1 MVQRP
6 LLAEGVEQ
14 PGSALLPAAVSDAMQ
29 EPSCCVGGAA
39 NGMTRSMRAVLVAE
53 TMFDGKSA
61 AFFYFAYFALFWR
74 ARRVAYMGL

>member
-6 LLAEGVEQ
+6 LLAEGVGQ

-29 EPSCCVGGAA
+29 ELSCCVGGAA

-61 AFFYFAYFALFWR
+61 AFFYFALFWR